1 MQEIID
7 EFIVETVENLDRL
20 DSLFVSLESD
30 PHNVDILANIFRDVH
45 TIKGTSGFLGFNKL
59 ERVAHVGENL
69 LSKLRDG
76 ELVLTAN
83 RTTVLLHMVDAIR
96 EIITS
101 IEQTQGEGNGNYER
115 LVEELTRAVTDDEA
129 APSKAPA
136 TPSAPTPAP
145 VTPPAESS
153 TEPAPVDTDN
163 TASALQSTSPDGTDV
178 APDGTADSSSDA
190 GTTLDAAGRKPLDQ
204 QAIDPSLFM
213 MTPPVSEKVEEP
225 APQQEQKISRS
236 AADSSIRVDVDLLDD
251 LMNLVGEL
259 VLARNQI
266 LQYQLDTQD
275 ASLQDTSQRLNL
287 ITTELQEGV
296 MKTRMQ
302 PIGNVFS
309 KFPRVVRDIARDLG
323 KQVDIVME
331 GRETELD
338 KTIIEAIKDPLTHM
352 VRNSVDH
359 GIEHPEI
366 RSFLGK
372 PISGT
377 LKLRAFHEGGQVNI
391 EIEDDGAGIDPQR
404 IKRIAI
410 EKNVLSA
417 SEAQLRSDRE
427 LINLIFHPGFS
438 TAEKVTNVSGRGVGM
453 DVVRT
458 SIESIGGSIE
468 VISELNKGSTMRIK
482 IPLTLAIIPALMVES
497 QGERYAIP
505 QVSLVELVR
514 LEEAS
519 KDIEMINGTPVYR
532 LRGRLLPLVYLDELL
547 GTSSDAP
554 QQSGNEDGS
563 VNIVVLQAENTNFG
577 LVVETVNDTAE
588 IVVKPLGEV
597 LKEIPVYAGA
607 MVMGD
612 GVVALILDVLGV
624 AQQAGINSKSD
635 ALGEVEEPTSTDK
648 EAEPL
653 LLFRLGDDPHALM
666 GRMAVPLRQV
676 ARLEEIDASRIEY
689 ASGKP
694 VVQYRGHILPLVWLG
709 ETLGLGANRQLET
722 VQVIVYERDDNQIGF
737 IVDAISDVVN
747 EVLDIERP
755 SDILGVRGS
764 AVINGI
770 VTDVLDVDAV
780 IAVEAPDLLQS
791 SASA

>member
-7 EFIVETVENLDRL
+7 EFVVETLENLDRL
-20 DSLFVSLESD
+20 DSLFVTLESD
-30 PHNVDILANIFRDVH
+30 PQNVDILANIFRDVH

-59 ERVAHVGENL
+59 EGVAHVGENL

-76 ELVLTAN
+76 ELRLTTY

-96 EIITS
+96 EIITA
-101 IEQTQGEGNGNYER
+101 IEQTQGEGDGQYDR
-115 LVEELTRAVTDDEA
+115 LVGELTNALTDSGSDDAQHTAVPAEPVAEVTLDEAVTEAASPVEDTAEPDAVDEA
-129 APSKAPA
+129 DEHHGNDEANDRHDAAAADLHEAPVAATPAAPA
-136 TPSAPTPAP
+136 PT
-145 VTPPAESS
+145 
-153 TEPAPVDTDN
+153 
-163 TASALQSTSPDGTDV
+163 GT
-178 APDGTADSSSDA
+178 GTQGEHKS
-190 GTTLDAAGRKPLDQ
+190 G
-204 QAIDPSLFM
+204 
-213 MTPPVSEKVEEP
+213 
-225 APQQEQKISRS
+225 RS
-236 AADSSIRVDVDLLDD
+236 AAESSIRVDVDLLDD

-275 ASLQDTSQRLNL
+275 ATLQDTSQRLNL
-287 ITTELQEGV
+287 ITSELQEGV

-331 GRETELD
+331 GRDTELD

-359 GIEHPEI
+359 GIESPSA
-366 RSFLGK
+366 RAALGK
-372 PISGT
+372 PETGT
-377 LKLRAFHEGGQVNI
+377 LTLRAFHEGGQVNI
-391 EIEDDGAGIDPQR
+391 EIQDDGAGIDPNR
-404 IKRIAI
+404 IKYKAI

-417 SEAQLRSDRE
+417 AEAETKTERE

-458 SIESIGGSIE
+458 SIESIGGSID
-468 VISELNKGSTMRIK
+468 VISELGKGSTMRIK
-482 IPLTLAIIPALMVES
+482 IPLTLAIIPALMIES
-497 QGERYAIP
+497 KGERYAIP

-514 LEEAS
+514 LEAADKE
-519 KDIEMINGTPVYR
+519 IEMINGTPVYR

-547 GTSSDAP
+547 GTDAEP
-554 QQSGNEDGS
+554 STQTDLDDAS
-563 VNIVVLQAENTNFG
+563 VNIVVLQAENHDFG

-597 LKEIPVYAGA
+597 LKDIPVYAGA

-624 AQQAGINSKSD
+624 AQEAGITSQRT
-635 ALGEVEEPTSTDK
+635 ALAKLDEVTTHEK

-653 LLFRLGDDPHALM
+653 LLFRIGDDPNALM
-666 GRMAVPLRQV
+666 GRMAIPLRQV
-676 ARLEEIDASRIEY
+676 ARLEEIDASTLEY
-689 ASGKP
+689 ASGRP

-709 ETLGLGANRQLET
+709 DTLGLGANHQLDT
-722 VQVIVYERDDNQIGF
+722 LQVIVYERNDSQIGF

-747 EVLDIERP
+747 EVLDLQRP

-780 IAVEAPDLLQS
+780 IAVEAPDLLQPKVS
-791 SASA
+791 V

>member
-7 EFIVETVENLDRL
+7 EFTVETVESLDRL
-20 DSLFVSLESD
+20 DSLFVTLETD
-30 PHNVDILANIFRDVH
+30 PHNIDILANIFRDVH
-45 TIKGTSGFLGFNKL
+45 TIKGTSGFLGFGKL

-76 ELVLTAN
+76 ELVLTTN

-96 EIITS
+96 EIITA
-101 IEQTQGEGNGNYER
+101 IEQTQGEGDGNYER
-115 LVEELTRAVTDDEA
+115 LVDELTRAVTDAGED
-129 APSKAPA
+129 
-136 TPSAPTPAP
+136 TPVLNAHSQDTLEP
-145 VTPPAESS
+145 VQE
-153 TEPAPVDTDN
+153 V
-163 TASALQSTSPDGTDV
+163 
-178 APDGTADSSSDA
+178 
-190 GTTLDAAGRKPLDQ
+190 
-204 QAIDPSLFM
+204 I
-213 MTPPVSEKVEEP
+213 EEP
-225 APQQEQKISRS
+225 AVLAHETPADDQTPQEGDEAVSETPQMADGLDTHEPSQVHDAPAPAIEHSPAPAQAPEVASNTPVQDHQGANGQSEHKSGRS

-275 ASLQDTSQRLNL
+275 ATLQDTSQRLNL
-287 ITTELQEGV
+287 ITSELQEGV

-359 GIEHPEI
+359 GIESPHV
-366 RSFLGK
+366 RANRGK
-372 PISGT
+372 PETGT

-391 EIEDDGAGIDPQR
+391 EIEDNGAGIDPQR
-404 IKRIAI
+404 IKQKAI

-417 SEAQLRSDRE
+417 AEADLRTDRE

-458 SIESIGGSIE
+458 SIEGIGGSID
-468 VISELNKGSTMRIK
+468 VISELGKGSTMRIK
-482 IPLTLAIIPALMVES
+482 IPLTLAIIPALMIES
-497 QGERYAIP
+497 KGERYAIP

-514 LEEAS
+514 LEEAN

-547 GTSSDAP
+547 GTAHEQSTHADHEDA
-554 QQSGNEDGS
+554 S
-563 VNIVVLQAENTNFG
+563 VNIVVLQAENNHFG

-597 LKEIPVYAGA
+597 LKDIPVYAGA

-624 AQQAGINSKSD
+624 AQEAGITSQSN
-635 ALGEVEEPTSTDK
+635 ALTTMEEPVTNDK

-653 LLFRLGDDPHALM
+653 LLFRLGDDPQAMM

-676 ARLEEIDASRIEY
+676 ARLEEIDASTLEY
-689 ASGKP
+689 ASGRP
-694 VVQYRGHILPLVWLG
+694 VVQYRGRILPLVWLG
-709 ETLGLGANRQLET
+709 ETLGLGANHTIDTL
-722 VQVIVYERDDNQIGF
+722 QVIVYERDHNQIGF

-755 SDILGVRGS
+755 SEILGVRGS

-791 SASA
+791 KVSA

>member
-7 EFIVETVENLDRL
+7 EFVVETLENLDRL
-20 DSLFVSLESD
+20 DSLFVTLEND
-30 PHNVDILANIFRDVH
+30 PQNVDILANIFRDVH
-45 TIKGTSGFLGFNKL
+45 TIKGTSGFLGFSKL
-59 ERVAHVGENL
+59 EGVAHVGENL

-76 ELVLTAN
+76 DLVLNTY

-96 EIITS
+96 EIITA
-101 IEQTQGEGNGNYER
+101 IEQTQGEGSGNYDH
-115 LVEELTRAVTDDEA
+115 LVAELSRALTDAGDQYEDVLATPTADPSVAPVEASEPEA
-129 APSKAPA
+129 AALAERGHPDDSDPVLVAHDDALTNEPADVVESLAPVMA
-136 TPSAPTPAP
+136 DTPAQEG
-145 VTPPAESS
+145 VEQEKSVETTPH
-153 TEPAPVDTDN
+153 
-163 TASALQSTSPDGTDV
+163 
-178 APDGTADSSSDA
+178 
-190 GTTLDAAGRKPLDQ
+190 
-204 QAIDPSLFM
+204 
-213 MTPPVSEKVEEP
+213 VEH
-225 APQQEQKISRS
+225 KGGRS
-236 AADSSIRVDVDLLDD
+236 AAESSIRVDVDLLDD

-266 LQYQLDTQD
+266 LQYQIDTQD

-287 ITTELQEGV
+287 ITSELQEGV

-331 GRETELD
+331 GRDTELD

-359 GIEHPEI
+359 GIESPAV
-366 RSFLGK
+366 RAAMGK
-372 PISGT
+372 PETGT
-377 LKLRAFHEGGQVNI
+377 LTLRAFHEGGQVNI
-391 EIEDDGAGIDPQR
+391 EIQDDGAGIDPQK
-404 IKRIAI
+404 IKRKAI

-417 SEAQLRSDRE
+417 TEAEAQSERE

-438 TAEKVTNVSGRGVGM
+438 TADKITNVSGRGVGM

-458 SIESIGGSIE
+458 SIEGIGGSVD
-468 VISELNKGSTMRIK
+468 VISVLGKGSTMRIK
-482 IPLTLAIIPALMVES
+482 IPLTLAIIPALMIES
-497 QGERYAIP
+497 KGERYAIP

-514 LEEAS
+514 LETAS
-519 KDIEMINGTPVYR
+519 KDIEMIQGTPVYR

-547 GTSSDAP
+547 GTSDTPSTKDESEDA
-554 QQSGNEDGS
+554 S
-563 VNIVVLQAENTNFG
+563 VNIVVLQAENHDFG

-597 LKEIPVYAGA
+597 LKDIPVYAGA

-612 GVVALILDVLGV
+612 GVVALILDVLGI
-624 AQQAGINSKSD
+624 AQEAGITSQRNTL
-635 ALGEVEEPTSTDK
+635 ATFEETVSSEK

-653 LLFRLGDDPHALM
+653 LLFRLGDDPNALM

-676 ARLEEIDASRIEY
+676 ARLEEVDASTVEY
-689 ASGKP
+689 ASGRP
-694 VVQYRGHILPLVWLG
+694 VVQYRGRILPLVWLG
-709 ETLGLGANRQLET
+709 DTLGLGANHQIDTL
-722 VQVIVYERDDNQIGF
+722 QVIVYERDDNQIGF
-737 IVDAISDVVN
+737 IVDSISDVVN
-747 EVLDIERP
+747 EVLDVQRP

-780 IAVEAPDLLQS
+780 IAVEAPDLLQPK
-791 SASA
+791 ASL

>member
-7 EFIVETVENLDRL
+7 EFVVETLENLDRL
-20 DSLFVSLESD
+20 DSLFVTLESD
-30 PHNVDILANIFRDVH
+30 PKNVDILANIFRDVH
-45 TIKGTSGFLGFNKL
+45 TIKGTSGFLGFSKL
-59 ERVAHVGENL
+59 EGVAHVGENL

-76 ELVLTAN
+76 ELRLTTY

-96 EIITS
+96 EIITA
-101 IEQTQGEGNGNYER
+101 IEQTQGEGDGQYDR
-115 LVEELTRAVTDDEA
+115 LVTELTNALTDGGEDDILDG
-129 APSKAPA
+129 P
-136 TPSAPTPAP
+136 APTPAEP
-145 VTPPAESS
+145 VAAVPPAQAPVADAADTPDIAEPDEGDGQEDAEE
-153 TEPAPVDTDN
+153 TAIEAEAVAPAQMPPAPMAPIPTN
-163 TASALQSTSPDGTDV
+163 TGNQGEHKSG
-178 APDGTADSSSDA
+178 
-190 GTTLDAAGRKPLDQ
+190 
-204 QAIDPSLFM
+204 
-213 MTPPVSEKVEEP
+213 
-225 APQQEQKISRS
+225 RS
-236 AADSSIRVDVDLLDD
+236 AAESSIRVDVDLLDD

-275 ASLQDTSQRLNL
+275 ATLQDTSQRLNL
-287 ITTELQEGV
+287 ITSELQEGV

-331 GRETELD
+331 GRDTELD

-359 GIEHPEI
+359 GIEAPAT
-366 RSFLGK
+366 RAALGK
-372 PISGT
+372 PEMGT
-377 LKLRAFHEGGQVNI
+377 LTLRAFHEGGQVNI
-391 EIEDDGAGIDPQR
+391 EIQDDGAGIDPGK
-404 IKRIAI
+404 IKRKAI

-417 SEAQLRSDRE
+417 SEAETKTERE

-458 SIESIGGSIE
+458 SIESIGGSID
-468 VISELNKGSTMRIK
+468 VISELGKGSTMRIK
-482 IPLTLAIIPALMVES
+482 IPLTLAIIPALMIES
-497 QGERYAIP
+497 KGERYAIP

-514 LEEAS
+514 LEAAD

-547 GTSSDAP
+547 GTAGEASTRTDLDDS
-554 QQSGNEDGS
+554 S
-563 VNIVVLQAENTNFG
+563 VNIVVLQAENHDFG

-597 LKEIPVYAGA
+597 LKDIPVYAGA

-612 GVVALILDVLGV
+612 GVVALILDVLGI
-624 AQQAGINSKSD
+624 AQEAGITSQRT
-635 ALGEVEEPTSTDK
+635 ALAKMDEVATNEK

-653 LLFRLGDDPHALM
+653 LLFRIGDDPNALM
-666 GRMAVPLRQV
+666 GRMAIPLRQV
-676 ARLEEIDASRIEY
+676 ARLEEIDASTLEY
-689 ASGKP
+689 ASGRP

-709 ETLGLGANRQLET
+709 DTLGLGANHQLDT
-722 VQVIVYERDDNQIGF
+722 LQVIVYERNDSQIGF

-747 EVLDIERP
+747 EVLDIQRP
-755 SDILGVRGS
+755 SEILGVRGS

-780 IAVEAPDLLQS
+780 IAVEAPDLLQPK
-791 SASA
+791 ASV

>member
-7 EFIVETVENLDRL
+7 EFVVETLENLDRL
-20 DSLFVSLESD
+20 DSLFVTLEND
-30 PHNVDILANIFRDVH
+30 PQNVDILANIFRDVH
-45 TIKGTSGFLGFNKL
+45 TIKGTSGFLGFSKL
-59 ERVAHVGENL
+59 EGVAHVGENL

-76 ELVLTAN
+76 DLVLNTY

-96 EIITS
+96 EIITA
-101 IEQTQGEGNGNYER
+101 IEQTQGEGSGNYDH
-115 LVEELTRAVTDDEA
+115 LVAELSRALTDAGDQYEDVLATPTADPSVEPAEASEPEA
-129 APSKAPA
+129 AALAERGHPVDGDPVLVAHDDALTNEPAEVVESLAPVMA
-136 TPSAPTPAP
+136 DTPAQEG
-145 VTPPAESS
+145 VEQEKSVETTPH
-153 TEPAPVDTDN
+153 
-163 TASALQSTSPDGTDV
+163 
-178 APDGTADSSSDA
+178 
-190 GTTLDAAGRKPLDQ
+190 
-204 QAIDPSLFM
+204 
-213 MTPPVSEKVEEP
+213 VEH
-225 APQQEQKISRS
+225 KGGRS
-236 AADSSIRVDVDLLDD
+236 AAESSIRVDVDLLDD

-266 LQYQLDTQD
+266 LQYQIDTQD

-287 ITTELQEGV
+287 ITSELQEGV

-331 GRETELD
+331 GRDTELD

-359 GIEHPEI
+359 GIESPAV
-366 RSFLGK
+366 RAAMGK
-372 PISGT
+372 PETGT
-377 LKLRAFHEGGQVNI
+377 LTLRAFHEGGQVNI
-391 EIEDDGAGIDPQR
+391 EIQDNGAGIDPQK
-404 IKRIAI
+404 IKRKAI

-417 SEAQLRSDRE
+417 TEAEAQSERE

-438 TAEKVTNVSGRGVGM
+438 TADKITNVSGRGVGM

-458 SIESIGGSIE
+458 SIEGIGGSVD
-468 VISELNKGSTMRIK
+468 VISVLGKGSTMRIK
-482 IPLTLAIIPALMVES
+482 IPLTLAIIPALMIES
-497 QGERYAIP
+497 KGERYAIP

-514 LEEAS
+514 LETAS
-519 KDIEMINGTPVYR
+519 KDIEMIQGTPVYR

-547 GTSSDAP
+547 GTSDTPSTKDESEDA
-554 QQSGNEDGS
+554 S
-563 VNIVVLQAENTNFG
+563 VNIVVLQAENHDFG

-597 LKEIPVYAGA
+597 LKDIPVYAGA

-612 GVVALILDVLGV
+612 GVVALILDVLGI
-624 AQQAGINSKSD
+624 AQEAGITSQRNTL
-635 ALGEVEEPTSTDK
+635 ATFEETVSSEK

-653 LLFRLGDDPHALM
+653 LLFRLGDDPNALM

-676 ARLEEIDASRIEY
+676 ARLEEVDAATVEY
-689 ASGKP
+689 ASGRP
-694 VVQYRGHILPLVWLG
+694 VVQYRGRILPLVWLG
-709 ETLGLGANRQLET
+709 DTLGLGANHQIDTL
-722 VQVIVYERDDNQIGF
+722 QVIVYERDDNQIGF
-737 IVDAISDVVN
+737 IVDSISDVVN
-747 EVLDIERP
+747 EVLDVQRP

-780 IAVEAPDLLQS
+780 IAVEAPDLLQPK
-791 SASA
+791 ASL

>member
-7 EFIVETVENLDRL
+7 EFVVETLENLDRL
-20 DSLFVSLESD
+20 DSLFVTLEND
-30 PHNVDILANIFRDVH
+30 PQNVDILANIFRDVH
-45 TIKGTSGFLGFNKL
+45 TIKGTSGFLGFSKL
-59 ERVAHVGENL
+59 EGVAHVGENL

-76 ELVLTAN
+76 DLVLNTY

-96 EIITS
+96 EIITA
-101 IEQTQGEGNGNYER
+101 IEQTQGEGSGNYDH
-115 LVEELTRAVTDDEA
+115 LVAELSRALTDAGDQYEDVLATPTADPSVAPVEASEPEA
-129 APSKAPA
+129 AALAERGHPDDSDPVLVAHDDALTNEPADVVESLAPVMA
-136 TPSAPTPAP
+136 DTPAQER
-145 VTPPAESS
+145 VEQEKSVETTPH
-153 TEPAPVDTDN
+153 
-163 TASALQSTSPDGTDV
+163 
-178 APDGTADSSSDA
+178 
-190 GTTLDAAGRKPLDQ
+190 
-204 QAIDPSLFM
+204 
-213 MTPPVSEKVEEP
+213 VEH
-225 APQQEQKISRS
+225 KGGRS
-236 AADSSIRVDVDLLDD
+236 AAESSIRVDVDLLDD

-266 LQYQLDTQD
+266 LQYQIDTQD

-287 ITTELQEGV
+287 ITSELQEGV

-331 GRETELD
+331 GRDTELD

-359 GIEHPEI
+359 GIESPAV
-366 RSFLGK
+366 RAAMGK
-372 PISGT
+372 PETGT
-377 LKLRAFHEGGQVNI
+377 LTLRAFHEGGQVNI
-391 EIEDDGAGIDPQR
+391 EIQDDGAGIDPQK
-404 IKRIAI
+404 IKRKAI

-417 SEAQLRSDRE
+417 TEAEAQSERE

-438 TAEKVTNVSGRGVGM
+438 TADKITNVSGRGVGM

-458 SIESIGGSIE
+458 SIEGIGGSVD
-468 VISELNKGSTMRIK
+468 VISVLGKGSTMRIK
-482 IPLTLAIIPALMVES
+482 IPLTLAIIPALMIES
-497 QGERYAIP
+497 KGERYAIP

-514 LEEAS
+514 LETAS
-519 KDIEMINGTPVYR
+519 KDIEMIQGTPVYR

-547 GTSSDAP
+547 GTSDTPSTKDESEDA
-554 QQSGNEDGS
+554 S
-563 VNIVVLQAENTNFG
+563 VNIVVLQAENHDFG

-597 LKEIPVYAGA
+597 LKDIPVYAGA

-612 GVVALILDVLGV
+612 GVVALILDVLGI
-624 AQQAGINSKSD
+624 AQEAGITSQRNTL
-635 ALGEVEEPTSTDK
+635 ATFEETVSSEK

-653 LLFRLGDDPHALM
+653 LLFRLGDDPNALM

-676 ARLEEIDASRIEY
+676 ARLEEVDASTVEY
-689 ASGKP
+689 ASGRP
-694 VVQYRGHILPLVWLG
+694 VVQYRGRILPLVWLG
-709 ETLGLGANRQLET
+709 DTLGLGANHQIDTL
-722 VQVIVYERDDNQIGF
+722 QVIVYERDDNQIGF
-737 IVDAISDVVN
+737 IVDSISDVVN
-747 EVLDIERP
+747 EVLDVQRP

-780 IAVEAPDLLQS
+780 IAVEAPDLLQPK
-791 SASA
+791 ASL